1 MAQDNFTAT
10 GNQNWTT
17 AADWSLGIPT
27 SSEDTFIGTNGA
39 VVDSG
44 SNETVNSIGTGT
56 NGDVLDINAGTF
68 VATDGT
74 GPTAN
79 YGTINI
85 ADGSTLKVTDGDFA
99 NYGTVTLNSTGYVTE
114 FDFTGFVTI
123 SGGGSIEFV
132 PSAGSQNYMF
142 GQSPTTTVIN
152 DNVIFGTGI
161 IGTMYFTNNGQI
173 DADPGQVMQVWGSS
187 EGGSFD
193 NEGSMFASGGG
204 ALVLGETG
212 FSSTIGNDGLIEA
225 VGYSAN
231 TSIEIAGDLTIIGGQ
246 ILLAGPDP
254 NYDQIVSNGS
264 PAVLNLDGGSSIS
277 GSGTV
282 GDSNLTINVGPGSI
296 INADNPGGHLR
307 LSTNGNTIANHGVL
321 EATNGG
327 AMDIQSAVNNS
338 GTVATTTGGT
348 LNVGAT
354 ITGSGSVTVG
364 SGSALNVLRGGGVS
378 ALTIKDPNDDTA
390 RATIQSGGTV
400 DGNIKIDG
408 GELIL
413 DAGAVLQPNTKL
425 TIVQAG
431 KLILH
436 EDSFEGTLK
445 HFGGQDPIDLTKFS
459 FVGATESFTQTSAA
473 GGTLQVVNGSQVV
486 DLHLTGTYT
495 TANFAL
501 SPEGH
506 HGTTVTFVP

>member
-17 AADWSLGIPT
+17 AADWSLGI
-27 SSEDTFIGTNGA
+27 SHKLRGYVHRNKWA

-173 DADPGQVMQVWGSS
+173 DADPGQVMQVWAAAKAAVSITKAPCLPAAAARS
-187 EGGSFD
+187 C
-193 NEGSMFASGGG
+193 
-204 ALVLGETG
+204 LVRP
-212 FSSTIGNDGLIEA
+212 GL
-225 VGYSAN
+225 VQPSAM
-231 TSIEIAGDLTIIGGQ
+231 
-246 ILLAGPDP
+246 
-254 NYDQIVSNGS
+254 
-264 PAVLNLDGGSSIS
+264 
-277 GSGTV
+277 TV
-282 GDSNLTINVGPGSI
+282 
-296 INADNPGGHLR
+296 
-307 LSTNGNTIANHGVL
+307 
-321 EATNGG
+321 
-327 AMDIQSAVNNS
+327 
-338 GTVATTTGGT
+338 
-348 LNVGAT
+348 
-354 ITGSGSVTVG
+354 
-364 SGSALNVLRGGGVS
+364 
-378 ALTIKDPNDDTA
+378 
-390 RATIQSGGTV
+390 
-400 DGNIKIDG
+400 
-408 GELIL
+408 
-413 DAGAVLQPNTKL
+413 
-425 TIVQAG
+425 
-431 KLILH
+431 
-436 EDSFEGTLK
+436 
-445 HFGGQDPIDLTKFS
+445 
-459 FVGATESFTQTSAA
+459 
-473 GGTLQVVNGSQVV
+473 
-486 DLHLTGTYT
+486 
-495 TANFAL
+495 
-501 SPEGH
+501 
-506 HGTTVTFVP
+506 